1 MDHLWIA
8 IVLIAA
14 ALQTARNAG
23 QKYLSGRMS
32 ALSAT
37 WIRFVFGLPF
47 AIAYLLIVASYSKSN
62 LSILNVEFL
71 LPCGL
76 AALCQLLGT
85 AFLVVLFRLRN
96 FAIGSTYVRTEVVI
110 AAFIGTIFFN
120 EIIEIMGWIAISISV
135 TGVVVI
141 SIVRIGVDGDNGH
154 LRRFFDISAG
164 LGLLSGLGFALGSFF
179 IREASLSFDDPN
191 FLLTAAI
198 TLVVVI
204 SFQTI
209 GLAVY
214 IFLVQPSDFFI
225 IFRLWRP
232 SLFVGFTSAIGSIG
246 WFTAMTIQRVAYVK
260 ALAQVEFIFA
270 LLISSFFFGE
280 KSTRKELFGMSL
292 VAIGIVVLVLFAK

>member
-1 MDHLWIA
+1 M
-8 IVLIAA
+8 
-14 ALQTARNAG
+14 
-23 QKYLSGRMS
+23 
-32 ALSAT
+32 
-37 WIRFVFGLPF
+37 
-47 AIAYLLIVASYSKSN
+47 
-62 LSILNVEFL
+62 
-71 LPCGL
+71 
-76 AALCQLLGT
+76 
-85 AFLVVLFRLRN
+85 
-96 FAIGSTYVRTEVVI
+96 
-110 AAFIGTIFFN
+110 IFFN
-120 EIIEIMGWIAISISV
+120 EIIEMMGWIAISISV
-135 TGVVVI
+135 TGVIVI
-141 SIVRIGVDGDNGH
+141 SIVRISVDRDNGL

-179 IREASLSFDDPN
+179 IREASLSFGDPN

-270 LLISSFFFGE
+270 LLISSFFFDE